1 MGLLAVNVGR
11 PRTIEW
17 RGREVRSAIGKEP
30 VADRR
35 HVDRLNI
42 DGDDQAD
49 RIGHGGEH
57 SAVFV

>member
-1 MGLLAVNVGR
+1 VNVGR

-17 RGREVRSAIGKEP
+17 RGREVRSAIWTEP
-30 VADRR
+30 VGDRR